1 MVGHGVKEISWR
13 KTLLALAFL
22 PYSPLGNSEKVSE
35 AMRAKL
41 RSIAEC
47 SGEVKARL
55 EILRPPLMPDC
66 FHGTILLV

>member
-22 PYSPLGNSEKVSE
+22 PYSPLGNSEKVSQ

-47 SGEVKARL
+47 SGEVKAAWKS
-55 EILRPPLMPDC
+55 
-66 FHGTILLV
+66 